1 MPGTTSPP
9 PPCSV
14 WVCLGVLVFLL
25 VAFVVVVVVVVVV
38 SREGSIFA
46 VVGRL
51 RAKRRSTFGAMVLG
65 ERRVVG
71 GT

>member
-1 MPGTTSPP
+1 M
-9 PPCSV
+9 
-14 WVCLGVLVFLL
+14 LVFLL

-51 RAKRRSTFGAMVLG
+51 RAKSARRLERWFWERGELWEER
-65 ERRVVG
+65 ERRL
-71 GT
+71 